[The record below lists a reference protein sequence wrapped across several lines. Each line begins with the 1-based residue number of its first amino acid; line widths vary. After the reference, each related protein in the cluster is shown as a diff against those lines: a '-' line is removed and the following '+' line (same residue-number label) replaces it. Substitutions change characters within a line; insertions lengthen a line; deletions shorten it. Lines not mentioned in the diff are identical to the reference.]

1 MIRAAVAF
9 PLCIVLIFSA
19 GCGTATPDPVSTAL
33 GAVLAGKPVLPVADD
48 VWKDV
53 AEFYRQREGKV
64 AWLSD
69 EPTRRTAD
77 TIDVL
82 QSAQGHGLVPGD
94 YGVADLEARSEALAG
109 SGKDA
114 PDRAQR
120 LAELDARITTAL
132 LSLGRDVAVGRTTPQ
147 VAHWKARRTIPD
159 LVGTLT
165 QATGNVAAWL
175 EKIQPFHPEYDALR
189 GVLADLHSQ
198 RDKGGWSPVPAG
210 KFTVGASHPAVVA
223 LRQRLTAQ
231 GHLTGEAATSESP
244 IYGKDLD
251 TAVREFQEHHAIKA
265 TGSLDAATRSA
276 MNVPIED
283 RIQQVVVNLE
293 RWRWMPD
300 DLGERH
306 LFVNIPH
313 FHLMAR
319 ENGKVVSDIR
329 VVVGKT
335 GHETP
340 IFSGTLET
348 VVFSPYWNIPES
360 IVDGETVPALL
371 KDSDY
376 LARNRIEILRVSDGG
391 AAPVNPSSVK
401 WDDPEAL
408 TDLAFRQ
415 LPGAGNALGHVKFL
429 FPNAHNVYLHD
440 TPADALFERAG
451 RSFSHGCVRVEEPET
466 LAKYVLRGDSAW
478 SEPAI
483 LAAMNA
489 GVEQHV
495 KLQAGIP
502 VHLVYFTVWVDDQKG
517 AHYQPDV
524 YGYDRRR

>member
-64 AWLSD
+64 AWLCD

-175 EKIQPFHPEYDALR
+175 EKIQPFQAPQNLIGDGPYAPPLLR
-189 GVLADLHSQ
+189 LKEQTRQSLISFGMGHS
-198 RDKGGWSPVPAG
+198 
-210 KFTVGASHPAVVA
+210 AS
-223 LRQRLTAQ
+223 T
-231 GHLTGEAATSESP
+231 
-244 IYGKDLD
+244 
-251 TAVREFQEHHAIKA
+251 
-265 TGSLDAATRSA
+265 
-276 MNVPIED
+276 
-283 RIQQVVVNLE
+283 IQTY
-293 RWRWMPD
+293 
-300 DLGERH
+300 
-306 LFVNIPH
+306 
-313 FHLMAR
+313 
-319 ENGKVVSDIR
+319 S
-329 VVVGKT
+329 
-335 GHETP
+335 
-340 IFSGTLET
+340 IFIVITL
-348 VVFSPYWNIPES
+348 
-360 IVDGETVPALL
+360 
-371 KDSDY
+371 
-376 LARNRIEILRVSDGG
+376 
-391 AAPVNPSSVK
+391 
-401 WDDPEAL
+401 
-408 TDLAFRQ
+408 
-415 LPGAGNALGHVKFL
+415 
-429 FPNAHNVYLHD
+429 
-440 TPADALFERAG
+440 
-451 RSFSHGCVRVEEPET
+451 
-466 LAKYVLRGDSAW
+466 
-478 SEPAI
+478 
-483 LAAMNA
+483 
-489 GVEQHV
+489 
-495 KLQAGIP
+495 
-502 VHLVYFTVWVDDQKG
+502 
-517 AHYQPDV
+517 
-524 YGYDRRR
+524 